1 MITVKGENA
10 PLFILD
16 TGHTTYAMKV
26 LDTGH
31 IEHLYY
37 GRKIHL
43 DSEDGLTE
51 QHEFAPGTSVVYSPE
66 HGNISLEDMRLEMSS
81 YGKGDVREAFVEIV
95 NTDGSQTSDLLYKGY
110 AESKG
115 RDGGTEGLPT
125 SFGEDAEVLTV
136 TLEDK
141 DNHVRLELIYCV
153 YSDTDVITRTSR
165 LINDGDGD
173 IRIRRLM
180 STQIDFDPGDYVF
193 STFTG
198 AWAREMKRTDMS
210 VASARLVNSS
220 YTGNSSNRANPFVM
234 LSSRGCMEDYGD
246 VYGFNLVYSGNHY
259 ESVEK
264 SPYGKVRFLSGINP
278 TSFEWKLAKGESFLT
293 PEAVMTYSSTG
304 YNGMSGQMH
313 DFVSKHILRGPWKD
327 RLRPVLLNS
336 WEASYF
342 KISESKLMRL
352 ARKAKQVGIEL
363 FVMDDG
369 WFGERN
375 DDTTS
380 LGDWFP
386 DTAKLPGGLKGICD
400 KVRALGL
407 QFGIWVEPEM
417 VSRESGLYLAHP
429 EWAMEIPGKSH
440 SEGRNQMVLDLANVE
455 VQDHIINVMSRVFSS
470 AEISYVKWDM
480 NRNFSDV
487 FSRSLPAD
495 RQGEVTH
502 RYILGLYRVMKTLTE
517 KFPDILFEGCASGGN
532 RFDLG
537 ILSYFPQIWGSDDTD
552 AAARAEIQT
561 GYSYGYPMSCVTAHV
576 SDCPNHQTLRR
587 TPIETRF
594 NVASFGVLGYEC
606 NLVDMSKDD
615 LDAVTAQ
622 IAMYKKWREVMQF
635 GRFYRRSSVNDS
647 RSASGDALGAPGFSC
662 LEPLPGNDTSWTVV
676 SADKSRA
683 VSMTMQILTHPNA
696 QWGVLRPM
704 GLDEDTK
711 YHIEGRKM
719 KFDLREFGGLI
730 NYVAPIHVRQD
741 SLQHRTIARFY
752 KMKAESES
760 HDMYGDAMMYAGV
773 HLRSAFASG
782 GYNENMRYYPDFGS
796 RLYTIEKID
805 K

>member
-1 MITVKGENA
+1 MITVKGDKN

-37 GRKIHL
+37 GRKIHM
-43 DSEDGLTE
+43 DDADGLSE
-51 QHEFAPGTSVVYSPE
+51 QHEFAPGTTSVYSPE
-66 HGNISLEDMRLEMSS
+66 NGNFSLEDMRLEMSS
-81 YGKGDVREAFVEIV
+81 YGKGDVREAFLEIV
-95 NTDGSQTSDLLYKGY
+95 NSDGSTTSDFLF
-110 AESKG
+110 ESFEESRG
-115 RDGGTEGLPT
+115 RDGGTEGLP
-125 SFGEDAEVLTV
+125 SSYGEDAEVLTLAL
-136 TLEDK
+136 TDK
-141 DNHVRLELIYCV
+141 ENSLKLELIYCV
-153 YSDTDVITRTSR
+153 YPDTDVITRTAC
-165 LINDGDGD
+165 LINEGEGG
-173 IRIRRLM
+173 IRIRKLM
-180 STQIDFDPGDYVF
+180 SCQIDFDPGEYVF

-210 VASARLVNSS
+210 VSSARLVNSS
-220 YTGNSSNRANPFVM
+220 FTGNSSNGANPFVM
-234 LSSRGCMEDYGD
+234 LSKRGATEEYGD

-264 SPYGKVRFLSGINP
+264 SPFGKVRFLSGINP
-278 TSFEWKLAKGESFLT
+278 TGFEWKLSKGESFLT
-293 PEAVMTYSSTG
+293 PEAVMTYSSAG

-313 DFVSKHILRGPWKD
+313 GFVSKHILRGPWKD

-342 KISESKLMRL
+342 KISESKLLRL
-352 ARKAKQVGIEL
+352 ARKARSVGIEL

-386 DTAKLPGGLKGICD
+386 DTKKLPRGVKGICD

-407 QFGIWVEPEM
+407 EFGIWVEPEM
-417 VSRESGLYLAHP
+417 VNRNSELYRAHP
-429 EWAMEIPGKSH
+429 EWAMEIPGKKH
-440 SEGRNQMVLDLANVE
+440 SEGRNQMVLDLSNKE
-455 VQDHIINVMSRVFSS
+455 VQDYLIKAMSDVFSS
-470 AEISYVKWDM
+470 ADISYVKWDM
-480 NRNFSDV
+480 NRNFSDI
-487 FSRSLPAD
+487 FSKAIPSD
-495 RQGEVTH
+495 RQGEVSH
-502 RYILGLYRVMKTLTE
+502 RYMLGLYRVMRELTG
-517 KFPDILFEGCASGGN
+517 KFPEILFEGCASGGN

-537 ILSYFPQIWGSDDTD
+537 ILSFFPQIWASDDTD
-552 AAARAEIQT
+552 ALCRSEIQN
-561 GYSYGYPMSCVTAHV
+561 GYSYGYPMSTVTAHV

-606 NLVDMSKDD
+606 NLCDMSKDD
-615 LDAVTAQ
+615 IEAVRAQ

-635 GRFYRRSSVNDS
+635 GRFYRGSSMNDS
-647 RSASGDALGAPGFSC
+647 RSCDGDDLGAPGISA
-662 LEPLPGNDTSWTVV
+662 LEPLPGNEISWTVV
-676 SADKSRA
+676 SEDKAKA

-696 QWGVLRPM
+696 QWCVLKPL
-704 GLDEDTK
+704 GLDPEYK
-711 YHIEGRKM
+711 YHLEGREL
-719 KFDLREFGGLI
+719 KFDLRDFGGLV
-730 NYVAPIHVRQD
+730 NYVAPIHVKQD
-741 SLQHRTIARFY
+741 GFLHKLIAKFY
-752 KMKAESES
+752 KMKAESEK

-796 RLYTIEKID
+796 RIYTIEKTG
-805 K
+805 

>member
-1 MITVKGENA
+1 MITVKGDKA

-16 TGHTTYAMKV
+16 TLHTTYAMKV

-37 GRKIHL
+37 GRKIRM
-43 DSEDGLTE
+43 DDEDGLTE
-51 QHEFAPGTSVVYSPE
+51 QHEFAPGTSAVYSPE
-66 HGNISLEDMRLEMSS
+66 AGNFSLDDMRLEMSS
-81 YGKGDVREAFVEIV
+81 YGKGDLREAFIEVV
-95 NTDGSQTSDLLYKGY
+95 NPDGSRTSDFLF
-110 AESKG
+110 ESFSQSQG

-125 SFGEDAEVLTV
+125 SYGEDAEVITLT
-136 TLEDK
+136 LKDK
-141 DNHVRLELIYCV
+141 DNGLTLELIYTV
-153 YSDTDVITRTSR
+153 YSDTDVITRSAR
-165 LINDGDGD
+165 LINNGEADVK
-173 IRIRRLM
+173 IEKIM
-180 STQIDFDPGDYVF
+180 SCQIDFDPGNYVF

-198 AWAREMKRTDMS
+198 AWAREMTRTDMS
-210 VASARLVNSS
+210 VSSARLVNSS
-220 YTGNSSNRANPFVM
+220 FTGNSSNRANPFVM
-234 LSSRGCMEDYGD
+234 ISKRGASEEYGE

-264 SPYGKVRFLSGINP
+264 SPFGKVRFLSGINP
-278 TSFEWKLAKGESFLT
+278 TGFSWNLLKGESFLT
-293 PEAVMTYSSTG
+293 PEAVMTYSFAG

-342 KISESKLMRL
+342 KISEGKLLRL
-352 ARKAKQVGIEL
+352 ARKAKSVGIEL

-375 DDTTS
+375 DDTSS
-380 LGDWFP
+380 LGDWYP
-386 DTAKLPGGLKGICD
+386 NKKKLPRGIKGICD
-400 KVRALGL
+400 KVRKLGL
-407 QFGIWVEPEM
+407 EFGIWVEPEM
-417 VSRESGLYLAHP
+417 VNRNSDLYRAHP

-552 AAARAEIQT
+552 AAARVEIQT

-647 RSASGDALGAPGFSC
+647 IGAPGFSC